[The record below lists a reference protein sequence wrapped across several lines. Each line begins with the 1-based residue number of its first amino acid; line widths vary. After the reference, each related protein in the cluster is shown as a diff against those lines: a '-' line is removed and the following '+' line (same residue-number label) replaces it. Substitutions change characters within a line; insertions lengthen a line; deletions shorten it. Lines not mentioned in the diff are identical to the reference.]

1 MPSKNA
7 LRTTATTALSRISG
21 FQKRFQV
28 FRQAAEEIWRGE
40 RDQAEADRNHDHEQ
54 LEAIVFEVDGSES
67 SRTVAAPMPNI
78 TTQRRRPTSG

>member
-40 RDQAEADRNHDHEQ
+40 RDQAEADRNHDHE
-54 LEAIVFEVDGSES
+54 AIVFEVDESES
-67 SRTVAAPMPNI
+67 SGTGRGTHAKHHDATATPN
-78 TTQRRRPTSG
+78 